1 MQTPT
6 FSCGSSIKPIRD
18 AGLAFGGFFFGTQ
31 RFDFSLSLIDRASAL
46 YRIGSGLGLDAA
58 GRGKRYPVGEVAAL
72 ARAKQGARYPLHAAV
87 EQPTDSP
94 GAVAAE
100 RGGYLVYL
108 LEPSR
113 WQANANHRVPPGPR
127 PTTFSTAFFHR
138 ILVNQKFPHWQREN
152 VPPLQKCNRLFGGLG
167 RATPEAS
174 AASNSTSAIASPA
187 RTRWRWRAWR

>member
-1 MQTPT
+1 MPKKANLAPRRHPGRAAVAVGNDL
-6 FSCGSSIKPIRD
+6 CGRSERGPMPFRASDPPDINTAGPRLRLAGVQGSGPSRKRTCGLLAIASAARLNAVVRAYPL

-46 YRIGSGLGLDAA
+46 YRIGSGLGFDAA

-72 ARAKQGARYPLHAAV
+72 ARAKQDARYPLHAAL

-100 RGGYLVYL
+100 RGGYLVHL

-113 WQANANHRVPPGPR
+113 W
-127 PTTFSTAFFHR
+127 
-138 ILVNQKFPHWQREN
+138 
-152 VPPLQKCNRLFGGLG
+152 
-167 RATPEAS
+167 
-174 AASNSTSAIASPA
+174 
-187 RTRWRWRAWR
+187 

>member
-1 MQTPT
+1 
-6 FSCGSSIKPIRD
+6 
-18 AGLAFGGFFFGTQ
+18 LAFGGFFFGTQ

-46 YRIGSGLGLDAA
+46 YRIGSGLGFDAA

-94 GAVAAE
+94 EAVAAE
-100 RGGYLVYL
+100 RGGYLVHL

-113 WQANANHRVPPGPR
+113 WQANANQRVTPGPR

-138 ILVNQKFPHWQREN
+138 ILVGPFPSCSPRAQTRCNWDSSRVSAGRVGL
-152 VPPLQKCNRLFGGLG
+152 VPFKIR
-167 RATPEAS
+167 S
-174 AASNSTSAIASPA
+174 I
-187 RTRWRWRAWR
+187 